1 MIEQASSRFETLK
14 AGGMLPSPQGVA
26 LAVLELTQKHD
37 ASIQTLTHLV
47 QTDPAMSGRILRY
60 ANAVHGGSLRHIASL
75 PHAIVFLGLF
85 RVRQIALGFSLI
97 DHYRSGAC
105 KAFDYLGYWTASL
118 ATGIAAQ
125 QVSEQAQC
133 PPDESFTCGLLSGV
147 GRLALATAF
156 PLDYGSLLLEN
167 LPDLALCEQE
177 TQRFGLDHA
186 ALSAELLQDW
196 GLPEIFHQAVR
207 YHELPTEAPFAAGS
221 RAQALTSALHF
232 AAKVGA
238 LLNLDAAQRWERV
251 PSLYHAAAQIGLE
264 DHQVPPLVESVV
276 GHWQDWGR
284 ELHLPT
290 RDVSDIKLLL
300 GLPPDPVQ
308 DENLS
313 ALVVL
318 PMRVALVTSN
328 AEHLRALAETLDA
341 MGLSVELATE
351 RDGALRLLSEKR
363 PDMMMVELSDSGDA
377 SVQTLRELRGGE
389 AGRQTYC
396 IAMIPPEA
404 EAGVARLMLAGASDY
419 LLLNYSEAALIA
431 RLHSAQRVVALQG
444 AVRSERESVIRSSS
458 EWARSNR
465 RLLQEALTDPLTK
478 LHNRRYGLDRFA
490 QEWSFSAHSGAPLS
504 CLMLD
509 IDHFKRVNDD
519 FGHEI
524 GDLVLSQIASVVE
537 RTCRKA
543 DVVFR
548 FGGEE
553 FCVVGPSTSLADAI
567 HLGERI
573 VRGVRGE
580 RFGELGKRFPVTL
593 SVGVATRVTS
603 DIDLEALLARADK
616 ALYSAKKEGRDR
628 VVAARGGETSVVGK
642 A

>member
-1 MIEQASSRFETLK
+1 MIEQARTRFESLK

-97 DHYRSGAC
+97 DHYRSGTC

-147 GRLALATAF
+147 GRLALATVF
-156 PLDYGSLLLEN
+156 PNEYAVMLQAN
-167 LPDLALCEQE
+167 LSELALRDEEANQ
-177 TQRFGLDHA
+177 FGLDHA

-221 RAQALTSALHF
+221 RAQTLTAALHF
-232 AAKVGA
+232 SAKVGA

-251 PSLYHAAAQIGLE
+251 PSLYHAAALIGLE

-276 GHWQDWGR
+276 AHWQDWGR

-290 RDVSDIKLLL
+290 RDFSDIKLLL
-300 GLPPDPVQ
+300 GLPPEPGQ
-308 DENLS
+308 DANLS

-318 PMRVALVTSN
+318 PMRVALITQD
-328 AEHLRALAETLDA
+328 AGHLRDLAESLDA
-341 MGLSVELATE
+341 MGLQVELATD
-351 RDGALRLLSEKR
+351 RDSALRLLRDNS
-363 PDMMMVELSDSGDA
+363 PDLMMVELPDCGDA
-377 SVQTLRELRGGE
+377 SVQTLRELRAGE
-389 AGRQTYC
+389 ASQTYC
-396 IAMIPPEA
+396 IAMIPAEA
-404 EAGVARLMLAGASDY
+404 EVGVARLMLAGASDY
-419 LLLNYSEAALIA
+419 LLLNYSEAALLA
-431 RLHSAQRVVALQG
+431 RLNSAQRVVALQG
-444 AVRSERESVIRSSS
+444 AVRSERESVIRSSG

-490 QEWSFSAHSGAPLS
+490 QEWSFSAHSSTPLS

-509 IDHFKRVNDD
+509 IDHFKRVNDH
-519 FGHEI
+519 FGHEV
-524 GDLVLSQIASVVE
+524 GDLVLSQIARVLE
-537 RTCRKA
+537 RSCRKA

-553 FCVVGPSTSLADAI
+553 FCVVGPNTGLADAI

-573 VRGVRGE
+573 VRAVRNERYGE
-580 RFGELGKRFPVTL
+580 DGKRFPV
-593 SVGVATRVTS
+593 SMSIGVATRSGS
-603 DIDLEALLARADK
+603 DNDLEALLARADK
-616 ALYSAKKEGRDR
+616 ALYAAKKGGRDR
-628 VVAARGGETSVVGK
+628 VVAARGEAAG
-642 A
+642 

>member
-1 MIEQASSRFETLK
+1 MIEEARARFETLK

-105 KAFDYLGYWTASL
+105 TAFDYMGYWTASL
-118 ATGIAAQ
+118 ATGITAQ
-125 QVSEQAQC
+125 QVSAQAQC
-133 PPDESFTCGLLSGV
+133 PPDESFTCGLLSGI
-147 GRLALATAF
+147 GRLALATVF
-156 PLDYGSLLLEN
+156 PNEYGGMLREN
-167 LPDLALCEQE
+167 LTGLALRDAEISS
-177 TQRFGLDHA
+177 FGLDHA

-196 GLPEIFHQAVR
+196 GLPEIFYQAVR

-221 RAQALTSALHF
+221 RAQTLTAALHF
-232 AAKVGA
+232 ATKVGS

-276 GHWQDWGR
+276 GQWQDWGR

-290 RDVSDIKLLL
+290 RDFSDIKLLL
-300 GLPPDPVQ
+300 GMPPDPTQ
-308 DENLS
+308 DEGLS

-318 PMRVALVTSN
+318 PMRVALITRN
-328 AEHLRALAETLDA
+328 ASHLRPLAETLDA
-341 MGLSVELATE
+341 MGLQVQLASDRE
-351 RDGALRLLSEKR
+351 SALCLLRDNR
-363 PDMMMVELSDSGDA
+363 PDVMMVELPDSGDA
-377 SVQTLRELRGGE
+377 AVQTLRELRAGE
-389 AGRQTYC
+389 GGRQTYC

-404 EAGVARLMLAGASDY
+404 EAGVAKLMLAGASDY
-419 LLLNYSEAALIA
+419 LLLNYTEAALLA
-431 RLHSAQRVVALQG
+431 RLNSAQRVVSLQG
-444 AVRSERESVIRSSS
+444 AVRAERESVIRSSGD
-458 EWARSNR
+458 WARSNR

-490 QEWSFSAHSGAPLS
+490 QEWAFAAHSGTPLS

-509 IDHFKRVNDD
+509 IDHFKQVNDR
-519 FGHEI
+519 FGHEV
-524 GDLVLSQIASVVE
+524 GDQVLSQIARVIE
-537 RTCRKA
+537 RSCRKDDEA
-543 DVVFR
+543 FR
-548 FGGEE
+548 YGGEE
-553 FCVVGPSTSLADAI
+553 FCVVCPNTALADAI
-567 HLGERI
+567 QLGERI
-573 VRGVRGE
+573 VREVRAD
-580 RFGELGKRFPVTL
+580 RFGEDDKRFAVTI
-593 SVGVATRVTS
+593 SVGVATRTKA
-603 DIDLEALLARADK
+603 DRELEALIARADK
-616 ALYSAKKEGRDR
+616 ALYAAKAGGRDR
-628 VVAARGGETSVVGK
+628 ILAARGE
-642 A
+642 AD